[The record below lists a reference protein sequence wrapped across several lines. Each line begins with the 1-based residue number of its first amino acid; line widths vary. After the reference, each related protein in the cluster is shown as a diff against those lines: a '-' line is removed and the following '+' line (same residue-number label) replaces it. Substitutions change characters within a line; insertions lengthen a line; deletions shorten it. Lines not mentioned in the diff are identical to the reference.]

1 MIMNKSRM
9 FLRLFLLACLLTATQ
24 GVWADRFLQEPS
36 GFTAIVQGIDR
47 IRFTLPTQYDGVRNE
62 GISEGIIYVSENEG
76 PKKEFLTWGMGKGY
90 NDLTSDTESGKITLK
105 VTYDGDWQLVGK
117 VTGGHRY
124 FEKNTNV
131 TFTVNCND
139 DNSDHFTTVVD
150 WTVPRELRGKKYTFY
165 LWCKSEEVFDSWYI
179 PEGCS
184 DKSRTYMMGEWDC
197 PAAADVSITINEPM
211 LSYDANQSNCI
222 MFPYT
227 IQAKSVKTATI
238 FYTDSLTGAGYSK
251 RLSTKL
257 IDIAS
262 LPADRPWKNIM
273 IRADLKDSEGKDASI
288 ESNVLQSDMM
298 HFPKNLK
305 ARVQSDGSVKLT
317 WTVDHAELGDFD
329 DSDNFE
335 IQRNVNGTTDPND
348 PDWTT
353 IAMELSF
360 VKGQSTYSYTDDDL
374 INRYKGKPVTYRVR
388 RSAATLWK
396 WNPGSGY
403 TMQVMSAPLALPGFA
418 DAFVHRSGTW
428 TDDEHNVTF
437 YFTNGPKYD
446 GENRFIVRNN
456 ADWDEAQ
463 QLIKKGSLDY
473 SRVVMVLMDE
483 NDWEAFAKRVNGGA
497 EKLNAVMMTDID
509 IQDSQQSVGNQNR
522 YYSGTFNGFG
532 NTLTVHYTGSGNHK
546 APFERVDNAV
556 IKNLTVDGSVTSS
569 SKFAGGLVGYVSN
582 NVEIERCVVNVDLVS
597 QVDGDGSSG
606 GLIGYIQTKSKA
618 TISNSAFTGSI
629 QGDKTNCNGGF
640 IGVALQD
647 TKVTL
652 TNCLFSPVSL
662 PIDGRGCR
670 TFARTDNSTTLTIT
684 NCYYTMVYGQYEA
697 GGKAYFVI
705 QKDQDWLSF
714 RNLVAQAN
722 GGEVNAVLL
731 IDVTVSDP
739 IGTESKPFNG
749 IFEGNGHTL
758 TANIKTSVWSAA
770 PFAFVGNAE
779 FRNLTVKG
787 SIKGGIHSA
796 GLIGSSLD
804 GKTVNIQNVHV
815 SAQVTTTDKYAGG
828 FVGHGHTAN
837 HTINNCRFDGTI
849 TALGGSESYAAA
861 FIGWES
867 GNTSNKLTNCYEN
880 GVFIGIDH
888 AAMNYVYMT
897 TGAYAY
903 GNSVVCQNNYSSH
916 NWGEMGEDKYRKVTD
931 SSSLAAALGSGWIY
945 TDGIV
950 VPKMSTV
957 EVTTQGQSAVT
968 MTPDQI
974 HTAIG
979 NDTWH
984 EVEGNIVPVMDVS
997 TDNAYSIT
1005 LWDKRA
1011 KMLLYTHMKGE
1022 NKTETSIVDISGNED
1037 AIKKHEFTWNL
1048 TRKCVDYDFDLVI
1061 KRGSS
1066 PFGIA
1071 GTEADTLA
1079 QHVTKT
1085 DAGDLANYKFM
1096 NMNTITSFTP
1106 QKKQSSVRLTWEVSG
1121 GDCDYYRLLRR
1132 NHSNNPNAQWTD
1144 TIAPNLIQQFYEDK
1158 TVYVQQAYDYRV
1170 ESVLECEGTH
1180 ISSAEVQGAECV
1192 ATGRVSG
1199 YVRMADGTAMAGVV
1213 VTCTPG
1219 SGTRGASSEY
1229 KQTTD
1234 ETGFYEFT
1242 DLPYQ
1247 TTGKYYITVGNGG
1260 YTGPNTNGEVTF
1272 TQRSNWTQNFN
1283 FYMDTYYVY
1292 SGHVYYRDTSIPV
1305 PGVSFKLDGNVMYDA
1320 SQQMITTDN
1329 QGAFALSIPA
1339 GAHRVQAEK
1348 DGHHFV
1354 NDGFLINRDAPND
1367 STLYNFTKNVSM
1379 VSLWDLTTVVLRGR
1393 VVGGD
1398 DQGNLPLG
1406 QSQSVNN
1413 LGDSLKI
1420 VMQLEGDDASYLIR
1434 LQDDETVKSADYK
1447 VAFGLDNK
1455 DTTQVNV
1462 TRHTLTIRP
1471 DKKTGEYQIELHP
1484 AKYKVVEVS
1493 AQGYATLFQQGK
1505 VGETVDLMS
1514 KKQGDVCEYNRIY
1527 HAVPTV
1533 DVKQFN
1539 VGDEPFYGVKK
1550 VTATD
1555 NIGNKSVINTWY
1567 WKKLSSTDSIGVYSF
1582 KYPVFMASSPYGWML
1597 QACEKYYYNNNT
1609 NRVPDIV
1616 KLHGGRVTIK
1626 NDLISDN
1633 DNKVLDLDEEGG
1645 VSYIFTPQNKSF
1657 LLADD
1662 NALKTVSITL
1672 EYDNSFFDIKPM
1684 NGEILKGYVMATI
1697 PKAEGRKSIA
1707 SGTPQLIDILRDPPG
1722 GGSSAYLE
1730 AGSKLSY
1737 TYNADLNGSGGLTFS
1752 LIQGQ
1757 NANIYNGTVIV
1768 PSFGSFGSEAGTFMD
1783 SSKKNVFSIDA
1794 ITYYSFGWNF
1804 SYNFDV
1810 TERIQ
1815 TLNSKK
1821 WVGGKADL
1829 FMGMTTDVM
1838 IEDAIALR
1846 VVPDSMYQIYKTHE
1860 GGSFQATDGQGN
1872 TSTVKVLTG
1881 TAKVLVEGVD
1891 DTGKPVYLIRDEVL
1905 ALGPKLNSTF
1915 IHSQHYI
1922 ENELLPDLIKL
1933 RNSLILPMG
1942 TSASYA
1948 KELAKQKGYTTYV
1961 SKVPEDDVLFGYRD
1975 SYICYDPDN
1984 GVQCDSI
1991 LSLNQTAEA
2000 WLFILAENER
2010 QKIEVSESDLV
2021 KRYDFDGG
2029 TSIQYSESFSA
2040 TRTYNQSLRYPG
2052 INDLGQVTNGILP
2065 TIKLLIES
2073 AKRWLEINGKNVDNK
2088 PYLVRTTTE
2097 AKSTIE
2103 IKAGGSYLCL
2113 KITPQVTLNFTD
2125 KSGMTQTDSKKIGF
2139 TMSTSSKSSLTVDV
2153 YRTANEQ
2160 TLERD
2165 ETYKDDFTGGFTNV
2179 TIDIL
2184 DMLRTGK
2191 LGTNPQDYL
2200 GESEKV
2206 YSSFVYRTR
2215 GGVTCE
2221 PYEKERTTKWYQ
2233 PGTVIDVA
2241 TIPAD
2246 KPRIWID
2253 EPVVSNVP
2261 YDEPARF
2268 TLHMANESDYPERA
2282 SLIFNYYLLASSN
2295 PNGAKV
2301 YVDGTPINSQGVNI
2315 VLYPCRD
2322 NNNDVMV
2329 FTKQIEV
2336 YPGQEFDY
2344 NDLTLCL
2351 YDPDDAA
2358 RVFDC
2363 KFSAHFVPTAGKVNI
2378 SSPGNKWVVNT
2389 ESPYDGKYK
2398 AWYMPVRI
2406 DGFDVNYRGFDHI
2419 ELQYKLSTQG
2429 DKDWVSVCSYYADK
2443 ELMAKA
2449 SGVTDTIPE
2458 NGTIIAPFYGDVDPV
2473 EQYYDLRAVNYCRHG
2488 NGFLTRSSEIL
2499 TGIKDTRL
2507 PVAFGTPEPT
2517 DGILGIGDDIKITFS
2532 EPIAANHLRNINNFE
2547 VLGQLNS
2554 QDISTSTC
2562 LTFNGQ
2568 GIALSQ
2574 ASRNLSGKSFTL
2586 DMMLNPVNNN
2596 KEMAVFYHGTDMNGV
2611 SFGLT
2616 ADRHLMAVINGKTV
2630 YSDSIVNFTGV
2641 LQPVAWSF
2649 DESGEDMVV
2658 TFFDGIKKIGSK
2670 KVEGKYEG
2678 SSKLIFGIGPSGDDH
2693 ETGVFYQGDMLEV
2706 RLWNHAMTSS
2716 ELDAHQKKRLT
2727 GFENGLLN
2735 YYPMNEGEGE
2745 WAYDNAPSSMDLV
2758 LYNSLWKLPPGIS
2771 LAMKGDKGLQLA
2783 PDKFSRSAVHDYT
2796 LMFWFRSEDSNG
2808 TLFANGEALSG
2819 QEDEINIGLNEG
2831 LLYVRSAGFEEK
2843 TKQALPTHTWHHFAM
2858 SVSRSQNIAN
2868 VYVDKKLVMSFPAEN
2883 LSGIQGDHIAL
2894 GATYAN
2900 YKPTKVLNGHIDE
2913 VAMFACAL
2921 PVNLIREFSTHA
2933 PKGTMSALMAYLDF
2947 GRSEKMDDNTQH
2959 LEPTGISLKRYVDNQ
2974 GKILARRDTLVAAS
2988 AVSELADRITYAPMT
3003 STVQMDNLNYNF
3015 VAHDNQ
3021 LLINITEPDYTVEK
3035 TNVYVTVKEI
3045 PDLQGNLMASPI
3057 TMDLFVYQ
3065 NPLRWSVKNVERN
3078 IPYGKGDTFSV
3089 TVKNLSGVSQYFEI
3103 EDLPVWINA
3112 SQTNGTI
3119 DPLGEQ
3125 SITFTVSSYIN
3136 VGTYTEQITLVG
3148 ENSMSEP
3155 LPVTLNVQGEAPQ
3168 WVVGDRLRQMNQTMM
3183 MVTQVK
3189 IGNVIATSPNDVLAV
3204 FDDQLQTL
3212 GVAHIEMNNRANAN
3226 EALAYITIYGY
3237 SYDDGSWP
3245 TLHFRFYDAQTGKI
3259 YNLKSEDGTV
3269 YTFEKDALI
3278 GSATKP
3284 VVLLND
3290 NTQNV
3295 QVLRLKKGWNWV
3307 TFNVQPYKKTAE
3319 GFFDSMSRW
3328 EAGDIVTTVNGT
3340 TVEQFT
3346 CRENKESATGY
3357 TWDNPTDIITIH
3369 PDQMY
3374 NIYSMSD
3381 KTVYVAGLT
3390 IYADIAVGK
3399 DWNRIGFLSAI
3410 NLPVAQAMADYEQYA
3425 SVGDVLKSQDAFA
3438 IASSIGQGMVTWKG
3452 SLQYMEVGKGY
3463 MLKRLGS
3470 DKVSFSYPIYF
3481 DENRYSGKTNSRVT
3495 RSDAVCTATT
3505 MNIVATV
3512 EGIDTEATDRLVVFR
3527 GAERISE
3534 AMADDEQLYY
3544 LNIGSD
3550 DKADGTFTFAIERE
3564 GEIIATTP
3572 TRMTYVPNG
3581 LIGTPNDP
3589 TAISFTSLDQM
3600 PHDGLWYT
3608 VGGVKMGAKKPI
3620 QSGVYIYNGKAI
3632 LIGK

>member
-1 MIMNKSRM
+1 MRM
-9 FLRLFLLACLLTATQ
+9 FLLTCLLVMTQ
-24 GVWADRFLQEPS
+24 GAWADRFLQEPS

-62 GISEGIIYVSENEG
+62 GITEGIIYVSENEG
-76 PKKEFLTWGMGKGY
+76 PKKEFLTWGMGDGY
-90 NDLTSDTESGKITLK
+90 NNLTSDTESGKITLK
-105 VTYDGDWQLVGK
+105 VTYDGEWQLVGK

-124 FEKNTNV
+124 FQKNTNV

-139 DNSDHFTTVVD
+139 DNSDHFTTTVD

-165 LWCKSEEVFDSWYI
+165 LWCKSKEVFDSWYI
-179 PEGCS
+179 PEDCS

-197 PAAADVSITINEPM
+197 PAAADVSITINDPM
-211 LSYDANQSNCI
+211 LSYDADQANCL

-288 ESNVLQSDMM
+288 ESNVLKSDMM

-305 ARVQSDGSVKLT
+305 ARVQPDGSVKLT

-360 VKGQSTYSYTDDDL
+360 VKGQSTYSYPDEDL
-374 INRYKGKPVTYRVR
+374 INRYKGKPVAYRVR

-463 QLIKKGSLDY
+463 ELIKKGSLDY

-509 IQDSQQSVGNQNR
+509 IQDSQQSVGTQNR

-662 PIDGRGCR
+662 PLDGRGCR

-714 RNLVAQAN
+714 RNLVAQTN

-758 TANIKTSVWSAA
+758 TANIKTSVWAAA

-815 SAQVTTTDKYAGG
+815 STQITTTDHYAGG

-837 HTINNCRFDGTI
+837 HTINNCRFDGSI
-849 TALGGSESYAAA
+849 TALGENDTYAAA

-867 GNTSNKLTNCYEN
+867 GNTSNKVTNCYEN

-888 AAMNYVYMT
+888 AAMNYVYKT

-903 GNSVVCQNNYSSH
+903 GNSGVCQNNYSSH

-950 VPKMSTV
+950 LPKMSTV

-1106 QKKQSSVRLTWEVSG
+1106 QKRQSSVRLTWEVSG

-1180 ISSAEVQGAECV
+1180 ISSAEILGAECV
-1192 ATGRVSG
+1192 PTGRISG

-1213 VTCTPG
+1213 VKCTPG
-1219 SGTRGASSEY
+1219 SGISGASAEY
-1229 KQTTD
+1229 TQTTD

-1260 YTGPNTNGEVTF
+1260 YTGPNKDGVVSF

-1305 PGVSFKLDGNVMYDA
+1305 PGVSFKLDGNEMYDA
-1320 SQQMITTDN
+1320 SQQVITTDN

-1339 GAHRVQAEK
+1339 GAHRVQAVKE
-1348 DGHHFV
+1348 GHHFV

-1447 VAFGLDNK
+1447 VAFGLDNN
-1455 DTTQVNV
+1455 DTTQVTV
-1462 TRHTLTIRP
+1462 TRHMLTIRP

-1505 VGETVDLMS
+1505 VGETIDLMF

-1582 KYPVFMASSPYGWML
+1582 QYPVFMASSPYGWML

-1626 NDLISDN
+1626 NGLISDN
-1633 DNKVLDLDEEGG
+1633 DNKVLDLDEDGG
-1645 VSYIFTPQNKSF
+1645 VSYIFTPQNKTF

-1815 TLNSKK
+1815 TLSSKK

-1846 VVPDSMYQIYKTHE
+1846 VVPDSIYQIYKTHE
-1860 GGSFQATDGQGN
+1860 GGSFQATDVQGN

-1915 IHSQHYI
+1915 IHSQNYI

-1942 TSASYA
+1942 TSESYA

-2000 WLFILAENER
+2000 WLFMLAENER

-2065 TIKLLIES
+2065 TIKLLIEG

-2097 AKSTIE
+2097 GKSTIE

-2165 ETYKDDFTGGFTNV
+2165 ESYKEDFTGGFTNI

-2200 GESEKV
+2200 GNSEKV

-2301 YVDGTPINSQGVNI
+2301 YVDGTAINSQGVNI

-2378 SSPGNKWVVNT
+2378 SSPGDKWVVNT

-2406 DGFDVNYRGFDHI
+2406 DGFDTNYRGFDHI

-2458 NGTIIAPFYGDVDPV
+2458 NGAIIAQFYGETDPI
-2473 EQYYDLRAVNYCRHG
+2473 EQYYDIRAVNYCRHG
-2488 NGFLTRSSEIL
+2488 NGFLTRSSQVL

-2507 PVAFGTPEPT
+2507 PIAFGTPEPT
-2517 DGILGIGDDIKITFS
+2517 DGILDIGDDIKVKFS
-2532 EPIAANHLRNINNFE
+2532 EPIAGNYLRNINNFE
-2547 VLGQLNS
+2547 VLGTLNS
-2554 QDISTSTC
+2554 NDITTATS
-2562 LTFNGQ
+2562 LTFGDDGLAMTQ
-2568 GIALSQ
+2568 G
-2574 ASRNLSGKSFTL
+2574 SRNLSGKSFTV
-2586 DMMLNPVNNN
+2586 DVMVNPSTD
-2596 KEMAVFYHGTDMNGV
+2596 KRSMTLFSHGGEEKGLR
-2611 SFGLT
+2611 FGLT
-2616 ADRHLMAVINGKTV
+2616 EDHHLIATINGQTV
-2630 YSDSIVNFTGV
+2630 ESDREVTFTNALHQVAYALDQSGDGMTVNF
-2641 LQPVAWSF
+2641 F
-2649 DESGEDMVV
+2649 DEC
-2658 TFFDGIKKIGSK
+2658 TPIGSK
-2670 KVEGKYEG
+2670 TLTGKYEG
-2678 SSKLIFGIGPSGDDH
+2678 SSCLMIGLDIVDFDKG
-2693 ETGVFYQGDMLEV
+2693 FKGDMLEF
-2706 RLWNHAMTSS
+2706 RLWNRAMNSNS
-2716 ELDAHQKKRLT
+2716 LDTYGKKKLT
-2727 GFENGLLN
+2727 GYESGLLD
-2735 YYPMNEGEGE
+2735 YYPMNEGEGK
-2745 WAYDNAPSSMDLV
+2745 WAYDKGPGSMDLTLV
-2758 LYNSLWKLPPGIS
+2758 GTSWKRPVGIS
-2771 LAMKGDKGLQLA
+2771 MEMKGDKGLRMS
-2783 PDKFSRSAVHDYT
+2783 PDKFQRSTDHDYT
-2796 LMFWFRSEDSNG
+2796 LMFWFKTSDKAATIFS
-2808 TLFANGEALSG
+2808 NGEALG
-2819 QEDEINIGLNEG
+2819 AQENEINIGVKDYG
-2831 LLYVRSAGFEEK
+2831 LFVRSDGFEK
-2843 TKQALPTHTWHHFAM
+2843 NIDNYVSDGSWHHFAM
-2858 SVSRSQNIAN
+2858 TVSRSQNVAN
-2868 VYVDKKLVMSFPAEN
+2868 VYLDKQLRESFAADS
-2883 LSGIQGDHIAL
+2883 LGGISTDHIAL
-2894 GATYAN
+2894 GATYKN
-2900 YKPTKVLNGHIDE
+2900 RNTVVNPMTGYIDE
-2913 VAMFACAL
+2913 VGMFSSVL
-2921 PVNLIREFSTHA
+2921 PVNLIKEYSNHT
-2933 PKGTMSALMAYLDF
+2933 PIGTMSALMAYLDF
-2947 GRSEKMDDNTQH
+2947 GRSEKMDNNTQH

-2974 GKILARRDTLVAAS
+2974 GKVLARRDTLVAQTEVEA
-2988 AVSELADRITYAPMT
+2988 LAARDTYAPMV
-3003 STVQMDNLNYNF
+3003 SSAQLDNLNYSF
-3015 VAHDNQ
+3015 VSNNNE
-3021 LLINITEPDYTVEK
+3021 LYINVTEPDYMVEK
-3035 TNVYVTVKEI
+3035 TNIYVTVKDI
-3045 PDLQGNLMASPI
+3045 PDLQGNLMPSPL
-3057 TMDLFVYQ
+3057 TMNLYVYR
-3065 NPLRWSVKNVERN
+3065 NPLRWNVKR
-3078 IPYGKGDTFSV
+3078 IDTRADYGYPVPFEATI
-3089 TVKNLSGVSQYFEI
+3089 KNLSGTTQNFRL
-3103 EDLPVWINA
+3103 EDLPVWLTA
-3112 SQTNGTI
+3112 SQTQGTI
-3119 DPLGEQ
+3119 AALDEQ
-3125 SITFTVSSYIN
+3125 TITFLVSDFVNI
-3136 VGTYTEQITLVG
+3136 GTYNEQVTLVG
-3148 ENSMSEP
+3148 ENNMSEP
-3155 LPVTLNVQGEAPQ
+3155 LPITLRVRGDAPE
-3168 WVVGDRLRQMNQTMM
+3168 WLVSDRLKQQNQTMM
-3183 MVTQVK
+3183 MVARVK
-3189 IGNVIATSPNDVLAV
+3189 IDGVVASSDEDVLAV
-3204 FDDQLQTL
+3204 FDDKQQVL
-3212 GVAHIEMNNRANAN
+3212 GKASIEVNDKASVN

-3237 SYDDGSWP
+3237 KNPDGTTP
-3245 TLHFRFYDAQTGKI
+3245 PLYFRFYDASTGNV
-3259 YNLKSEDGTV
+3259 YSLYPEDEKT
-3269 YTFEKDALI
+3269 YTFQSNAI
-3278 GSATKP
+3278 VGSATDP
-3284 VVLLND
+3284 IILASSY
-3290 NTQNV
+3290 NTV
-3295 QVLRLKKGWNWV
+3295 QAIKLKEGWNWV
-3307 TFNVQPYKKTAE
+3307 SFNVEPMLDFSDGESKRITVGE
-3319 GFFDSMSRW
+3319 FFNSMSKW
-3328 EAGDIVTTVNGT
+3328 EAGDKISTVNGT
-3340 TVEQFT
+3340 EEQHYT
-3346 CRENKESATGY
+3346 CRENRSAPNGY
-3357 TWDNPTDIITIH
+3357 LWDNEDQPVNINNK
-3369 PDQMY
+3369 QMY
-3374 NIYSMSD
+3374 TIYSMSN
-3381 KTVYVAGLT
+3381 KT
-3390 IYADIAVGK
+3390 IYLDGYFAYDNITVHK
-3399 DWNRIGFLSAI
+3399 DWNRIAYLSTI
-3410 NLPVAQAMADYEQYA
+3410 NLPIAQALSDYTDKAQE
-3425 SVGDVLKSQDAFA
+3425 GDVVKSQDGFA
-3438 IASSIGQGMVTWKG
+3438 IATRVASGGTTSLVWKG
-3452 SLQYMEVGKGY
+3452 SLQYLEAGKGY
-3463 MLKRLGS
+3463 MLKRLADS
-3470 DKVSFSYPIYF
+3470 EASFWYPLYYN
-3481 DENRYSGKTNSRVT
+3481 DNRYSGGTSAT
-3495 RSDAVCTATT
+3495 RSSSSTNTMAT
-3505 MNIVATV
+3505 MNIVAAV
-3512 EGIDTEATDRLVVFR
+3512 EGVDTEAGDRLVVYC
-3527 GAERISE
+3527 GAERMTE
-3534 AMADDEQLYY
+3534 ATADEEQLYY

-3550 DKADGTFTFAIERE
+3550 TKSSEPLTFVVERN
-3564 GEIIATTP
+3564 GETIA
-3572 TRMTYVPNG
+3572 MTSSRISYAPNKV
-3581 LIGTPNDP
+3581 LGTPNEP
-3589 TAISFTSLDQM
+3589 TAISFTSLDEM
-3600 PHDGLWYT
+3600 PHDGKWYT
-3608 VGGVKMGAKKPI
+3608 VSGMMMQKKPTT
-3620 QSGVYIYNGKAI
+3620 SGLYVHNGQVVIIK
-3632 LIGK
+3632 